1 MSTGGRAL
9 PPVWCAF
16 FSCFSSPSCC
26 EGREGGRERERESV
40 RTIDQIR
47 LINYSFARG
56 RTEARLTRWREGRK
70 DRGCARDARARDRDA
85 GEGSTA
91 VATRAPSPSSACRF
105 PCPSSR
111 RASRVSSRRRSR
123 ASPRS
128 NDPIDPRCRRA
139 SERPARVRSRASI
152 LRRRVARSK
161 PFFPRR
167 ERALSRPPS
176 ACARALREPATDARS
191 SRPRALAR
199 RARRCARLARAR
211 GGARR
216 ARGPVDRPRMNVP
229 PAGTP
234 KNASPVHIRPRAP
247 GASRAR

>member
-1 MSTGGRAL
+1 MPTRSYGNQCIERTFTTSSSLGFGGRREVSTGGRAL

-128 NDPIDPRCRRA
+128 IDRSPLLSRVGAPHAREISRLDSSPSRRA
-139 SERPARVRSRASI
+139 LEALLPSTRA
-152 LRRRVARSK
+152 
-161 PFFPRR
+161 
-167 ERALSRPPS
+167 RALAPS
-176 ACARALREPATDARS
+176 FRACARA
-191 SRPRALAR
+191 
-199 RARRCARLARAR
+199 
-211 GGARR
+211 
-216 ARGPVDRPRMNVP
+216 
-229 PAGTP
+229 
-234 KNASPVHIRPRAP
+234 
-247 GASRAR
+247 SRAGD